1 MSNFDKV
8 KDEFNKSFGVTNN
21 LTPQLNIFDENPS
34 LVSYRLDLIKE
45 EVEELKD
52 AIEKKDFKET
62 IDALSDILYVVYGA
76 FTCFGINADE
86 SFDLVHKSNM
96 SKLCKNKKEAIATV
110 EYYKTDTRY
119 DSPSYRLSPDGKYYV
134 VYNES
139 TSKILKSINY
149 NPVSFDS
156 LINK

>member
-34 LVSYRLDLIKE
+34 LVNYRLDLIKE

-52 AIEKKDFKET
+52 AIHKKDFKET

-76 FTCFGINADE
+76 FTCFGINGDE
-86 SFDLVHKSNM
+86 AFDLVHKSNM

-110 EYYKTDTRY
+110 EYYKNDLRY
-119 DSPSYRLSPDGKYYV
+119 DSPTYRLSPDGKYYV